1 MPSFFQ
7 KLRGRD
13 SEGHFLPGSR
23 AAVEAGRQGGRT
35 AHERGTAHQLTAE
48 QRRLGGVNSH
58 LSRDEDTR

>member
-7 KLRGRD
+7 RLKGRD

-23 AAVEAGRQGGRT
+23 AAVEAGSKGGRA

-58 LSRDEDTR
+58 ASREATR